1 MQLSL
6 THRSFMEHLATG
18 CNAFSQ
24 SQVEQLF
31 LIQHSKQTRHLLH
44 LQLLGRTQIMAT
56 IT

>member
-6 THRSFMEHLATG
+6 THHSFMEHLATG

-31 LIQHSKQTRHLLH
+31 LIQHSKQTGHLLH
-44 LQLLGRTQIMAT
+44 LQLLGRTQMMAR